1 MKVAY
6 IFHGH
11 SRNWDGAYQNFF
23 NNVYSVVP
31 GDIFIHTWDTTNP
44 PFGSHWKNWNDLNE
58 TELALA
64 NKVPDFSKIYEAY
77 KPKILMIEK
86 NKEPDFTNYP
96 EYPHNSSFKSRLGV
110 KSMLESSRKIFEAA
124 KNYGNYD
131 KFFSTRLDINYVS
144 LFDQNEF
151 YINDVLAPNPA
162 LIDIWMMGNLEQMDI
177 KTQYLNHIDEYWF
190 KHPSFANDSIGYE
203 DSLKSYLA
211 DKGITN
217 FQFSKS
223 HHTLSRIF

>member
-11 SRNWDGAYQNFF
+11 SRAWDRAYQNFF
-23 NNVYSVVP
+23 NNVYSVAP

-44 PFGSHWKNWNDLNE
+44 AFGSYWKDWNDLNE
-58 TELALA
+58 TELSLA

-77 KPKILMIEK
+77 KPKVLLIEK

-110 KSMLESSRKIFEAA
+110 KSMLESSRKIFEVAR
-124 KNYGNYD
+124 NYGNYD
-131 KFFSTRLDINYVS
+131 KFFSTRLDINYTS
-144 LFDQNEF
+144 LFDKNEF
-151 YINDVLAPNPA
+151 YSNNVVIPNPIQ
-162 LIDIWMMGNLEQMDI
+162 IDIWMMGNLEQMDI

-190 KHPSFANDSIGYE
+190 KHPLFANNGIGYE
-203 DSLKSYLA
+203 DCLRSYLF
-211 DKGITN
+211 DKEIKS
-217 FQFSKS
+217 FQNSNSSF
-223 HHTLSRIF
+223 TISRIF